1 MTPQQQLSMKSI
13 LRTIFVFICGGVG
26 IVTLFLTFVPM
37 LNHVDITEDEFF
49 IFYNF
54 SFGNLLTTE
63 KTADFDLEFLV
74 PTDSL
79 VNKSTRH
86 LTKISSSSAMRNNQ
100 SISFTTQ
107 IIYSKSTSRR
117 MENFS
122 DFLFDFPWEKLEE
135 GINNASV
142 TSYRQRLVDG
152 LQTFALQEPLIP
164 MNESCRPPKL
174 IDPKDIKCSDYP
186 MAFRNNKYETP
197 VKVAHAIQLGFD
209 ADSLEIH
216 LNEIYDTVDHF
227 FILEATRL
235 HCLGMRKQLSWSEL
249 SSQPRFSRFREKVVH
264 FVVDDADLAEIKWS
278 KETAFKLEEL
288 QELSRWRKIRKWN
301 EVTKSL
307 KGRDII
313 GFGDADEIPSRKNIQ
328 LLKYCPLKFKSI
340 DIGIWFPF
348 GRMDQAYKSDFPVS
362 KEHKFTLGDPSFYT
376 WKRAN
381 EIKEPEYPTRK
392 RGHSKGYLLGGTHL
406 TYYTYVPYFMLRML
420 SATECLPNAIFT
432 KQIMQSLAKTLLS
445 DTRSLKEIETLM
457 QARKNLTNLKMLKD
471 VKEDISAVIVRPW
484 FYECNPERYP
494 AWFGMHDL
502 RVS

>member
-1 MTPQQQLSMKSI
+1 MKSI
-13 LRTIFVFICGGVG
+13 LRTIFVLICGGVG
-26 IVTLFLTFVPM
+26 IVTLLMTFMPM
-37 LNHVDITEDEFF
+37 FSRFNITEDEFF
-49 IFYNF
+49 VFYNF
-54 SFGNLLTTE
+54 SFGNLLQTE
-63 KTADFDLEFLV
+63 KTDDFTLEFVV
-74 PTDSL
+74 PTDFL
-79 VNKSTRH
+79 MYNSTGY
-86 LTKISSSSAMRNNQ
+86 LTNVSSSTSMRSNE
-100 SISFTTQ
+100 SISITTQ
-107 IIYSKSTSRR
+107 IIHTESKLTRT
-117 MENFS
+117 ENLS

-152 LQTFALQEPLIP
+152 LQKFALQEPLVPI
-164 MNESCRPPKL
+164 NESCRHTNL
-174 IDPKDIKCSDYP
+174 LDPKDIKCSDYP

-216 LNEIYDTVDHF
+216 LNEIYDIVDHF

-235 HCLGMRKQLSWSEL
+235 HCLGMRKKLSWSEL

-264 FVVDDADLAEIKWS
+264 FVVDDADLAEVKWS
-278 KETAFKLEEL
+278 KQTAFKLEEL
-288 QELSRWRKIRKWN
+288 QELTRWRKIRKWN
-301 EVTKSL
+301 EVTKAL

-313 GFGDADEIPSRKNIQ
+313 GFGDADEVPSRKNIQ

-362 KEHKFTLGDPSFYT
+362 KDHKFTLGDPTFYT
-376 WKRAN
+376 WKKAY
-381 EIKEPEYPTRK
+381 EIKEPDYPTRK
-392 RGHSKGYLLGGTHL
+392 RGQSKGYLLGGTHL
-406 TYYTYVPYFMLRML
+406 TYYTFVPYFMLRML

-432 KQIMQSLAKTLLS
+432 KQIMQSLAKTLVS

-457 QARKNLTNLKMLKD
+457 QARKNLTNLKMIKD
-471 VKEDISAVIVRPW
+471 VNEDMSAVIVRPW

-494 AWFGMHDL
+494 AWLGMHDT